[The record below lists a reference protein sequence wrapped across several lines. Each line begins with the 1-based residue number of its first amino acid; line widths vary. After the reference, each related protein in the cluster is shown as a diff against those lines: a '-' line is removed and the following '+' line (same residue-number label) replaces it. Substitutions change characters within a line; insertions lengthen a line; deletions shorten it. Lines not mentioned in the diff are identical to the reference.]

1 MAIHAIQL
9 PDWHEDVLEQLRSGF
24 GLARSLLIY
33 RRPGRQAGLRR
44 FYSRFVRP
52 GDRVF
57 DIGAHLGDR
66 SSAFA
71 ALGAQVLALEPQPR
85 LFAWLQRLT
94 RSSGRVTCLPLAVA
108 AEPGRLILAGSRV
121 NPSVA
126 SLSAAWREQVSSRQ
140 AGFAAV
146 DWDERL
152 SVEVTTLDALIE
164 RYGEPDFCKID
175 VEGFEIEVL
184 HGLSR
189 PLAALSLEFVQGA
202 LDQGLACIE
211 RLEAIGTYEYQVVAG
226 EQRRFHFEDWIGVP
240 AIRDWFQAGAEGI
253 SSGDL
258 YARRLNG

>member
-1 MAIHAIQL
+1 M
-9 PDWHEDVLEQLRSGF
+9 LERLQAGL

-33 RRPGRQAGLRR
+33 RRPGRQAGLKR
-44 FYSRFVRP
+44 FYSQFVQP

-71 ALGAQVLALEPQPR
+71 ALGARVVALEPQPR

-94 RSSGRVTCLPLAVA
+94 RGSGRVTCLPLAVGSA
-108 AEPGRLILAGSRV
+108 PGQLTLASSRV
-121 NPSVA
+121 NPTVA

-140 AGFAAV
+140 AGFAEV

-152 SVEVTTLDALIE
+152 SVEVTTLDDLIE

-175 VEGFEIEVL
+175 VEGFEPDVL
-184 HGLSR
+184 RGLSR
-189 PLAALSLEFVQGA
+189 PLAALSVEFVQGA
-202 LDQGLACIE
+202 LDQALACVD
-211 RLEAIGTYEYQVVAG
+211 RLEQLAGYRYQVVAG
-226 EQRRFHFEDWIGVP
+226 ERRAFFLPDWIDAD
-240 AIRDWFQAGAEGI
+240 AIRAWLEAGAQGL

-258 YARRLNG
+258 YARWAGE